1 MTTGG
6 WIVMVFSV
14 SFVTVFF
21 GVSLYFALRKD
32 K

>member
-1 MTTGG
+1 MTTAG
-6 WIVMVFSV
+6 WFVMAISV

-21 GVSLYFALRKD
+21 FCSLYLALRKD

>member
-6 WIVMVFSV
+6 WIVMVISV

-21 GVSLYFALRKD
+21 AYTLYLSLRKGD
-32 K
+32 